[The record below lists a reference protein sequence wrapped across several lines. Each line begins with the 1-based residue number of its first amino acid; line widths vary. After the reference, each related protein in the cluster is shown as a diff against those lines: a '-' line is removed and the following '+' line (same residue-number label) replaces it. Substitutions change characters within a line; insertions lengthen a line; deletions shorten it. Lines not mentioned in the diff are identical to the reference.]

1 MISHRIS
8 TIKDADIIFFVK
20 EGTIVE
26 KGTHKELLDK
36 EGHYSAMYNK
46 QLIEEELAEI

>member
-8 TIKDADIIFFVK
+8 TIKDADIIFYI
-20 EGTIVE
+20 EDGTIVE
-26 KGTHKELLDK
+26 QGTHTELLDK
-36 EGHYSAMYNK
+36 EARYSTMYNK

>member
-8 TIKDADIIFFVK
+8 TIKDADIIYYI
-20 EGTIVE
+20 EDGTVAE
-26 KGTHKELLDK
+26 KGTHDELLEK
-36 EGHYSAMYNK
+36 EGRYSVMYNK